1 MHIVP
6 IVLVMINHTL
16 YAESSTYAVFVAA
29 EYTPSV
35 IIPAHPVGGELV
47 SFATTSLTKE
57 LKSYT

>member
-16 YAESSTYAVFVAA
+16 YAESSTYEAFVAA

-35 IIPAHPVGGELV
+35 IIPARPVGEELV
-47 SFATTSLTKE
+47 SFATASLTK
-57 LKSYT
+57 